1 MLAHRFSLASVRLW
15 SYSESFW
22 WNQDYWTSEWQI
34 CEVFACSL
42 GCFAATF
49 DGNWQCATK
58 DYVWKQRSIQMA
70 SRWWWF
76 VSVTSGFHCIDF
88 RFWFVSTDD
97 QQKRWPTKMGLAL
110 KLCEWWELKNIIRRI
125 SVDYPKLSATV
136 PCFIDKDHFHPDIA
150 SHCLE
155 CMPIPVEGCDEFHQR
170 AWLLGIWHV
179 GLSSYHLVDML
190 F

>member
-1 MLAHRFSLASVRLW
+1 MSRAYELGFGRIVKVSDEIRIIEQASGKFVKFSPARWAVLQLHLMEIDSALQKTMLENNARYKWHL
-15 SYSESFW
+15 
-22 WNQDYWTSEWQI
+22 
-34 CEVFACSL
+34 
-42 GCFAATF
+42 
-49 DGNWQCATK
+49 DGG
-58 DYVWKQRSIQMA
+58 
-70 SRWWWF
+70 WF

-110 KLCEWWELKNIIRRI
+110 KLCEWWELKNIIKRI

-155 CMPIPVEGCDEFHQR
+155 CMPIPVEGCEEFHQ
-170 AWLLGIWHV
+170 HV
-179 GLSSYHLVDML
+179 LDCLEDDM
-190 F
+190 